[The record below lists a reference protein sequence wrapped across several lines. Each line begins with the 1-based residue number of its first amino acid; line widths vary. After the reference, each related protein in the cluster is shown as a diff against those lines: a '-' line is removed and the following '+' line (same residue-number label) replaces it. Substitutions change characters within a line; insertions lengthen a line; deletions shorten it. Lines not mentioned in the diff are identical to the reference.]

1 MSQRNPQNERYSD
14 ENRKGKTRKS
24 AASAKPSSGRAATVR
39 GPAPK
44 SKKQKK
50 EERRQRE
57 EKRDQQLR
65 AMAPDARRFEEQPE
79 YKRLRRYWWICL
91 IAAIACIAVSFLTS
105 RTETLTF
112 LYIPL
117 LVAGYVLVIVAFY
130 IDLGKIRKMRKKYE
144 QTQVL
149 GKSKQARAAQKKARA
164 EARAQQKEAE
174 EKFEE
179 AQAAKEEKKA
189 NGILGFFRKPK
200 ADQPSTEADEAPEK
214 AAAAEKADKGDKGG
228 KSDKASKT
236 DQADKADQPE
246 QADKPAD
253 VEMADDQVADEAA
266 EDAASTEADTQ
277 AADAETTDAQ
287 AADAEAADTNNK

>member
-1 MSQRNPQNERYSD
+1 MSQRNPQNERYND

-39 GPAPK
+39 EPAPK

-91 IAAIACIAVSFLTS
+91 IAAIVCIAVSFLTS
-105 RTETLTF
+105 RTETMTF

-117 LVAGYVLVIVAFY
+117 LIAGYVLVIVAFY
-130 IDLGKIRKMRKKYE
+130 IDLGKIRKMRKQYE

-189 NGILGFFRKPK
+189 NGILGRFRKPK
-200 ADQPSTEADEAPEK
+200 AEKPAEEEDGASGK
-214 AAAAEKADKGDKGG
+214 AADADKTVVSQKADK
-228 KSDKASKT
+228 
-236 DQADKADQPE
+236 
-246 QADKPAD
+246 
-253 VEMADDQVADEAA
+253 VAEAA
-266 EDAASTEADTQ
+266 ESVDTAEAVDAAENTESAEGDGQAVEAVEAD
-277 AADAETTDAQ
+277 
-287 AADAEAADTNNK
+287 NK

>member
-1 MSQRNPQNERYSD
+1 MSQRNPQNERYND

-39 GPAPK
+39 EPAPK
-44 SKKQKK
+44 TKKQKK

-91 IAAIACIAVSFLTS
+91 IAAIVCIAVSFLTS
-105 RTETLTF
+105 RTETMTF

-117 LVAGYVLVIVAFY
+117 LIAGYVLVIVAFY
-130 IDLGKIRKMRKKYE
+130 IDLGKIRKMRKQYE

-189 NGILGFFRKPK
+189 NGILGRFRKPK
-200 ADQPSTEADEAPEK
+200 AETPVEEEDGASGK
-214 AAAAEKADKGDKGG
+214 AADADKTVVSQKADK
-228 KSDKASKT
+228 
-236 DQADKADQPE
+236 
-246 QADKPAD
+246 
-253 VEMADDQVADEAA
+253 VAEAA
-266 EDAASTEADTQ
+266 EAAESVDTAEAVDAAENTESAEGDGQAVEAD
-277 AADAETTDAQ
+277 
-287 AADAEAADTNNK
+287 NK